1 MWRFGCEKL
10 QLFQTKLA
18 TTTSEEGRGAWGW
31 RRDCCPAAF
40 PLTLAGAPQLKLYQ
54 TRACACYKLCK
65 IWQQGRAA
73 EFQPEALFSEL
84 NCYNFWTGLSQ
95 VELPENLKGGKSF
108 ILKCCV
114 VFIENTKGYLGL
126 GWSQTN
132 DIYLVKWLLTGAYL
146 LYIYQQMMLSSYKL
160 VLWTSLNV
168 CIWPAEIGYCLWP
181 WLVCSGNCI
190 CHKILWRDW
199 LSVSDGWKSNI
210 NVCVFYDIIGISST
224 LVFKLYVWLEFTL

>member
-73 EFQPEALFSEL
+73 EFQLEALLSEL

-95 VELPENLKGGKSF
+95 WLEGWITREVERGEIIYSEWVAITLSKQKKASQCRVQTIWYNLISF
-108 ILKCCV
+108 
-114 VFIENTKGYLGL
+114 FT
-126 GWSQTN
+126 
-132 DIYLVKWLLTGAYL
+132 
-146 LYIYQQMMLSSYKL
+146 
-160 VLWTSLNV
+160 TSLRLLLFQN
-168 CIWPAEIGYCLWP
+168 
-181 WLVCSGNCI
+181 LVGSSC
-190 CHKILWRDW
+190 
-199 LSVSDGWKSNI
+199 WK
-210 NVCVFYDIIGISST
+210 
-224 LVFKLYVWLEFTL
+224 